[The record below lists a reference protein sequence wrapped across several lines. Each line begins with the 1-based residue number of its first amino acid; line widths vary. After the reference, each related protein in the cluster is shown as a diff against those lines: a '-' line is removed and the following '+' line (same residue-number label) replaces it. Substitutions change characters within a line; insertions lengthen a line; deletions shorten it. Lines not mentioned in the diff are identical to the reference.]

1 MHPLA
6 GCYRST
12 SNRKNFPV
20 LSNANPITP
29 SLDSTLKHLFQIIDN
44 YEDVFYYQRQLKA
57 EKVREL
63 YSAHALN
70 HSLKSRKLVMKNNA
84 RAEKS
89 GLDDSLRDQGF
100 HRARVLILLPTREAA
115 RRTVH
120 QMLRLMPKGS
130 TVSHRKRFERDFG
143 PQEGQ
148 TDREKR
154 KGKKP
159 ADYEEWFS
167 SNCDDKFRI
176 GISVSKKSVKLYSAF
191 ADSDIILAS
200 PLGLETLFNDTED
213 KTQDIQYVTAS
224 IELLIVDQAEFLLMQ
239 NWAAVQDIVTR
250 LNQRPSKPSITSP
263 ARIRL
268 AYLAG
273 FGSRFR
279 QTLLFSAVDSH
290 LISALSSKCENFQG
304 LNLFLPA
311 PLYQGAFPSYLPDSH
326 RVPGLKLPIPLA
338 NGATANTAQEIHTAL
353 DNFKLTLL
361 TFGVSGSA
369 ASNPLLLF
377 EKESGDDDS
386 EDSGLSDSTDE
397 GPEPPKK
404 RRKQMAAYR
413 DTLLLK
419 SAMPSVNLT
428 DKSGRVVPQ
437 ARLAAF
443 KQRLLPRLRRG
454 IDHRVLIYV
463 PDYFDLEELRN
474 LLREESLSFCH
485 IHEYL
490 PDNEA
495 ERYRNL
501 FDQGRI
507 RIMLISERYYFFR
520 RRKLRGARNF
530 IFYGPPTFPWFVRE
544 LLSAAE
550 VQPAPATNAVGESLT
565 AGTADPAAANACS
578 VTILYFPA
586 WESHQVAMITGSVD
600 V

>member
-1 MHPLA
+1 ML
-6 GCYRST
+6 
-12 SNRKNFPV
+12 NV
-20 LSNANPITP
+20 
-29 SLDSTLKHLFQIIDN
+29 N
-44 YEDVFYYQRQLKA
+44 YLCIRWQDVFYYQRQPKM

-63 YSAHALN
+63 YCAHALN
-70 HSLKSRKLVMKNNA
+70 HALKSRKLVMKNNA

-176 GISVSKKSVKLYSAF
+176 GIAVSKKSVKLYSAF

-213 KTQDIQYVTAS
+213 KTQDVQYVTAS

-239 NWAAVQDIVTR
+239 NWAAVQDIVAR
-250 LNQRPSKPSITSP
+250 LNQRPAKPSITSP

-279 QTLLFSAVDSH
+279 QTLLFSAVNSH

-304 LNLFLPA
+304 LNLFLSA
-311 PLYQGAFPSYLPDSH
+311 PLYQGVFPSYLPDSH

-338 NGATANTAQEIHTAL
+338 NGATANTPQQETKTAL

-369 ASNPLLLF
+369 GSNPLLLF
-377 EKESGDDDS
+377 EKESDDDDK
-386 EDSGLSDSTDE
+386 EDSGLSDVTE
-397 GPEPPKK
+397 EEEEALEPPKK
-404 RRKQMAAYR
+404 RKKQTAAYQ

-419 SAMPSVNLT
+419 SALPSVNLT
-428 DKSGRVVPQ
+428 EKSGRVVPQ
-437 ARLAAF
+437 ARLSAF

-485 IHEYL
+485 VHEYL

-550 VQPAPATNAVGESLT
+550 VQPAAATNAVGESLT
-565 AGTADPAAANACS
+565 AGTADPAAADACS
-578 VTILYFPA
+578 VTILYFPP
-586 WESHQVAMITGSVD
+586 WESHQVAMITGSID